1 MGCGLWGIDEVYNL
15 GEEQLNKSFLYNL
28 VTLNLEKMYTIEDRF
43 SRYLAGLMEGNQVK
57 NTVPEAVKASQT
69 LN

>member
-28 VTLNLEKMYTIEDRF
+28 VTLSPGDDVHNREPLLQI
-43 SRYLAGLMEGNQVK
+43 SGGLDGGQSGEEYN
-57 NTVPEAVKASQT
+57 S
-69 LN
+69 